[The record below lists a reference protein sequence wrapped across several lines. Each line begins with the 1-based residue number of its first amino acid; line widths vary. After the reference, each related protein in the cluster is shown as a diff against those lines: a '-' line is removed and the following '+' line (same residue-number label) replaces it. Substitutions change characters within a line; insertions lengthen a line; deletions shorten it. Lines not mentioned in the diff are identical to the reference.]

1 MNEQLCSIVLHLR
14 GRIFLYACSIMQ
26 LYMLHVHVRSSVCKL
41 RTAQYSFDS
50 CKHGP
55 SFMQGKMQVTPS
67 SPEIRFTA
75 PFEFEGRA
83 WVTGL
88 PVLRDSVALLG
99 FNLGLG

>member
-1 MNEQLCSIVLHLR
+1 MQHRAASARTDLSVC
-14 GRIFLYACSIMQ
+14 MQ

-67 SPEIRFTA
+67 SAEIRFTA

-99 FNLGLG
+99 LIWV